1 MSKWIDFSLDE
12 RKAMIQGVVEARQ
25 IDEAAAE
32 KDWWVTAVLYALFH
46 SSVSEY
52 LLFKGGTSLSKG
64 WDIINRFSEDIDLAL
79 SRDYFLNVKQL
90 SCASCTSN
98 TQIHNLREKGQD
110 FLYGEFKDELSAKLV
125 EMGLEVTV
133 LTDNDI
139 SNENGEPQ
147 KVPHDKDPS
156 VIYVQYPS
164 LYDSQAAYAIPTVKV
179 EISVLS
185 MSEPYEMRRISSLI
199 EQTFK
204 DEDVDS
210 DLVQTIRTVS
220 PARRLM
226 SLAAKQHLPD
236 GGATLK
242 MSCSMFFS
250 GDTICVIISL
260 PMPRQI
266 CHFSNC
272 QRFIHLG
279 STTDARKC
287 SISWR
292 LEARRSEKPIHPK
305 TMARRRTEKKVNIST
320 IDRKRL
326 YTISEAAR
334 ILGVSRSYFYY
345 CFDHDELFPKP
356 TLVNG
361 MTRLN
366 GNDIIEI
373 IALRGRKGL

>member
-32 KDWWVTAVLYALFH
+32 KDWWVTAVLHALFH
-46 SSVSEY
+46 TSVSEY

-110 FLYGEFKDELSAKLV
+110 FLFGEFKDELAAKLA
-125 EMGLEVTV
+125 ELGLEVT
-133 LTDNDI
+133 
-139 SNENGEPQ
+139 GEPR

-156 VIYVQYPS
+156 VLYVQYPS

-204 DEDVDS
+204 DDDVDS

-220 PARRLM
+220 PARTFLEKAFLLCEEFQKDQPRTHRMTRHFYDLEKLMQTPYAEMALNDLVLYHEIVEHRRKFYHVGYVDYDKELPANIQIVPSDELM
-226 SLAAKQHLPD
+226 SAYEADYNEMKVSFIYGQSLDFKELMQ
-236 GGATLK
+236 K
-242 MSCSMFFS
+242 MAE
-250 GDTICVIISL
+250 L
-260 PMPRQI
+260 Q
-266 CHFSNC
+266 
-272 QRFIHLG
+272 
-279 STTDARKC
+279 
-287 SISWR
+287 
-292 LEARRSEKPIHPK
+292 
-305 TMARRRTEKKVNIST
+305 
-320 IDRKRL
+320 DRIR
-326 YTISEAAR
+326 
-334 ILGVSRSYFYY
+334 
-345 CFDHDELFPKP
+345 H
-356 TLVNG
+356 
-361 MTRLN
+361 
-366 GNDIIEI
+366 IE
-373 IALRGRKGL
+373 

>member
-46 SSVSEY
+46 TSISEY

-79 SRDYFLNVKQL
+79 SRDYFLNVKHL

-98 TQIHNLREKGQD
+98 TQIHKLREKGQD
-110 FLYGEFKDELSAKLV
+110 FLFGEFKDELAAKLA
-125 EMGLEVTV
+125 ELGLEVTV

-139 SNENGEPQ
+139 ANENGEPQ

-156 VIYVQYPS
+156 VLYIQYPS
-164 LYDSQAAYAIPTVKV
+164 AAYAIPTVKV

-204 DEDVDS
+204 DDDVDS

-220 PARRLM
+220 PARTFLEKAFLLCEEFQKDQPRTHRMTRHFYDLEKLM
-226 SLAAKQHLPD
+226 QTPYAAKAL
-236 GGATLK
+236 
-242 MSCSMFFS
+242 
-250 GDTICVIISL
+250 GDTTLYHEIVEHRRKFYHVGYVDYDKELPANIQIIPSEEL
-260 PMPRQI
+260 MPAYEADYNEMKESFIYGDALDFNELMKKLTEIER
-266 CHFSNC
+266 
-272 QRFIHLG
+272 RF
-279 STTDARKC
+279 R
-287 SISWR
+287 SIS
-292 LEARRSEKPIHPK
+292 
-305 TMARRRTEKKVNIST
+305 
-320 IDRKRL
+320 
-326 YTISEAAR
+326 
-334 ILGVSRSYFYY
+334 
-345 CFDHDELFPKP
+345 
-356 TLVNG
+356 
-361 MTRLN
+361 
-366 GNDIIEI
+366 
-373 IALRGRKGL
+373 